1 MSLKGLCLAPES
13 AGGECGAGGVVRRKL
28 EEALEASVAGGQ
40 QRSKNSA
47 CGNGEKRGEFRLFRD
62 LSTHATL
69 TVNQR

>member
-13 AGGECGAGGVVRRKL
+13 AGGEGGAGGVVRRKL

-47 CGNGEKRGEFRLFRD
+47 CANGEKRGEFRLFEHTR
-62 LSTHATL
+62 
-69 TVNQR
+69 